1 MGKPQLIPQEVA
13 EVVVI
18 GHHGKAEA
26 EYSRQIYTHGGIHLL
41 HGGEHGSHRV
51 DLLVV
56 DASGFQ
62 LAPGGIPEH
71 DGGDDAQEEHRRDLD
86 IEDEHQAVIA
96 DGAAHKVADA
106 GTHRL
111 EHGIVSHV
119 LTAAFRVADAD
130 EVGQGIDLQR
140 AVEQAADGTGCQQ
153 HGNRPGC
160 GKDRLAQGIAE
171 VAEGDHLGI
180 GLAVTHLAPEGS
192 GEEGE
197 EAHHRE
203 GNALDIGGGS

>member
-1 MGKPQLIPQEVA
+1 MGEMTPRK
-13 EVVVI
+13 
-18 GHHGKAEA
+18 
-26 EYSRQIYTHGGIHLL
+26 ST
-41 HGGEHGSHRV
+41 
-51 DLLVV
+51 DC
-56 DASGFQ
+56 
-62 LAPGGIPEH
+62 
-71 DGGDDAQEEHRRDLD
+71 DLD

-140 AVEQAADGTGCQQ
+140 AVEQAADGTGLPAAWEPN
-153 HGNRPGC
+153 GR

-171 VAEGDHLGI
+171 VAESDHLGI

-203 GNALDIGGGS
+203 GNALDIGGASIICRKAGVMGWTKFEVMVNPK